1 MGKWLKAHRPTPA
14 FVVAVIA
21 LAVAATGVATALPGK
36 NKVDSGDIA
45 NGEVSSKDLNKNAKA
60 KWVAVEG
67 STGNIFGQSG
77 GITVERVEE
86 GVYYVNF
93 GSSVKKYGLQA
104 TNNAAGGGNQNV
116 ILSAQRCG
124 NGPGDQQFCFPESHV
139 NPKYVNVHTVKP
151 AGTHEDAEFTLT
163 AIPK

>member
-14 FVVAVIA
+14 LVVAVIA

-45 NGEVSSKDLNKNAKA
+45 NGEVSSKDLNKKAKA
-60 KWVAVEG
+60 KWAHVNGANG
-67 STGNIFGQSG
+67 SIYSQSG
-77 GITVERVEE
+77 GISAEKVAP

-93 GSSVKKYGLQA
+93 RSSVRGYAIHA
-104 TNNAAGGGNQNV
+104 TASNPAGNQDV
-116 ILSAQRCG
+116 ILSASRCG
-124 NGPGDQQFCFPESHV
+124 EAAGEQQFCSPESRV
-139 NPKYVNVHTVKP
+139 NPKWVNVHTVESDLD
-151 AGTHEDAEFTLT
+151 HRDSDFWIT